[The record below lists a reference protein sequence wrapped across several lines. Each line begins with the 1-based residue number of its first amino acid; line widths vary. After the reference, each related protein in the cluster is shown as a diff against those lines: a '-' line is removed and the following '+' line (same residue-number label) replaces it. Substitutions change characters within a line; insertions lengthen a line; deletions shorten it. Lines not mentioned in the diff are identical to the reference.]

1 MDAKTK
7 NELIDRLWLWAHSIE
22 KTKEL
27 LNLSRRSKIG
37 ENQSSQISERD
48 LYIQKLNEFVKKQ
61 PDYKP
66 GTMLISQRQKFNE
79 IYPRQF
85 PTWSECVYIN
95 EACIELAIVY
105 FCQIFNDGF
114 GQENSASKNNKS
126 FRNEHLTILLSKVF
140 MNEESLNKFT
150 KLKDIILTARDK
162 MIGHADADAY
172 SISHG
177 IPISTMKAP
186 RQIWSEIDFDFWISF
201 LEPLRI
207 ATYNYANEIK
217 IKNYNV

>member
-1 MDAKTK
+1 M
-7 NELIDRLWLWAHSIE
+7 S
-22 KTKEL
+22 L
-27 LNLSRRSKIG
+27 L
-37 ENQSSQISERD
+37 
-48 LYIQKLNEFVKKQ
+48 KKQ

-66 GTMLISQRQKFNE
+66 GTMLISQREKFNE

-85 PTWSECVYIN
+85 PTWSECIHVN

-105 FCQIFNDGF
+105 FCQIFNEGF
-114 GQENSASKNNKS
+114 GQENSASQNNKS
-126 FRNEHLTILLSKVF
+126 FRNEHLTIVLSKVF
-140 MNEESLNKFT
+140 IDEESLNKFT
-150 KLKDIILTARDK
+150 KLRDIILTTRDK

-172 SISHG
+172 QISHG

-186 RQIWSEIDFDFWISF
+186 RQIWNEIDIDFWISF

-217 IKNYNV
+217 IKNYNA